1 MTTEDMRHLESIK
14 KQYRELNRMYNL
26 AQTPQAQEYLSNMI
40 SQNQDE
46 LFELIDK
53 INLRHTV
60 NFDKPFWINEKRFQ

>member
-1 MTTEDMRHLESIK
+1 MTTEDMRQLESIK
-14 KQYRELNRMYNL
+14 KNYKELNRMYHL
-26 AQTPQAQEYLSNMI
+26 AQTPQTQEYLSNMI

-60 NFDKPFWINEKRFQ
+60 DFTKPSWINDNRYV